1 VGGRAGDDDAL
12 GPIGE
17 IFMKPI
23 FLLILL
29 ILFNA
34 PAPADTSPANQGDE
48 LAQNLFAPELV
59 LKNRQ
64 EIGLDDRQS
73 KAVKDLVQKA
83 QNRFLDLQWDIQ
95 AETAKLAQFLKVRP
109 IDPTAALAQA
119 DRVLNLERD
128 LKKAQL
134 SLLIGIKNLL
144 SSAQQERLLEL
155 RRKNP
160 GS

>member
-1 VGGRAGDDDAL
+1 
-12 GPIGE
+12 
-17 IFMKPI
+17 MKSI
-23 FLLILL
+23 LLLILL
-29 ILFNA
+29 ALLNA
-34 PAPADTSPANQGDE
+34 PASAETSPANQGDE

-59 LKNRQ
+59 LKFRQ
-64 EIGLDDRQS
+64 EIGLDGRQS

-95 AETAKLAQFLKVRP
+95 AETAKLTQFLKARP
-109 IDPTAALAQA
+109 IDSTAALAQA

-128 LKKAQL
+128 VKKAQL

-144 SSAQQERLLEL
+144 SSAQQEQLLEL

>member
-1 VGGRAGDDDAL
+1 
-12 GPIGE
+12 
-17 IFMKPI
+17 MKSI
-23 FLLILL
+23 LLLILL
-29 ILFNA
+29 ALFNA
-34 PAPADTSPANQGDE
+34 PASADTSPANQGDE

-59 LKNRQ
+59 LKYRQ
-64 EIGLDDRQS
+64 EIGLDGRQS

-95 AETAKLAQFLKVRP
+95 AETAKLTQFLKARP
-109 IDPTAALAQA
+109 IDSTAALAQA

-128 LKKAQL
+128 VKKAQL

-144 SSAQQERLLEL
+144 SSAQQKQLLEL
-155 RRKNP
+155 RGKNP

>member
-1 VGGRAGDDDAL
+1 
-12 GPIGE
+12 
-17 IFMKPI
+17 MKSI
-23 FLLILL
+23 LLLILL
-29 ILFNA
+29 ALLNA
-34 PAPADTSPANQGDE
+34 PASADTSPANQGDE

-59 LKNRQ
+59 LKYRQ
-64 EIGLDDRQS
+64 EIGLDGRQS

-95 AETAKLAQFLKVRP
+95 AETAKLTQFLRARP
-109 IDPTAALAQA
+109 IDSTAALAQA

-128 LKKAQL
+128 VKKAQL

-144 SSAQQERLLEL
+144 SSAQQEQLLEL